1 MGKGLTAEALK
12 SLSKD
17 IQLYNQKKAE
27 NRLFDLYPDTG
38 PLRRELYP
46 KHLEFLAAGKWARE
60 RCAIAANR
68 IGKSLGLGGYE
79 VATHATGL
87 YSDWWQGKRFNV
99 LDGIQI
105 WVAGNTAQTTRD
117 VCQQIL
123 LGPPHAIGTG
133 LIPKDKIKDIKKAPG
148 STPDAIEQVLIE
160 HVNGTLSRL
169 VFKSFT
175 QERESFQGTGIHVI
189 WLDEE
194 CKMSIYGECLL
205 RTMTTKGIVL
215 VTFTP
220 LLGLS
225 EVVLN
230 FMPNGQMPEDQ
241 EPPMSKFIVNAT
253 WEDAPHLTEQDKKEI
268 LAGTPPYL
276 RDARAKGI
284 PQLGSGAI
292 YPILEDDITFDDEW
306 LYKEGQGQIPV
317 WFKRANALDVGWNS
331 TAAVFAAY
339 DDKND
344 IVYIY
349 RVYKQGRAEPSTH
362 VHAIASAGDWI
373 PTVCD
378 PSVTCGS
385 QKDGISL
392 LDIYSDL
399 GLYLFKADNTREAG
413 LLAVWERL
421 VGGRLKIGK
430 SCRAWFDEFRVYR
443 RDENGKIVKVN
454 DHLMDATRY
463 LIMSGLALACEPP
476 YEDAYPDDAMY
487 AQQSYGTDGRSA
499 WTGY

>member
-1 MGKGLTAEALK
+1 MGKGLTPEQLRDVKDKLQLLYRKRAE
-12 SLSKD
+12 S
-17 IQLYNQKKAE
+17 
-27 NRLFDLYPDTG
+27 RLFSLYPESG
-38 PLRRELYP
+38 HLRRGLYP
-46 KHLEFLAAGKWARE
+46 KHMAFLAAGSWARE

-68 IGKSLGLGGYE
+68 SGKSYGLGGYE
-79 VATHATGL
+79 VALHATGL
-87 YSDWWQGKRFNV
+87 YPDWWQGRRFNV
-99 LDGIQI
+99 PDGIEI
-105 WVAGNTAQTTRD
+105 WAAGNTAQTTRD

-133 LIPKDKIKDIKKAPG
+133 LIPKDRIKDTKKAPG
-148 STPDAIEQVLIE
+148 STPDAIEQVLVAHE
-160 HVNGTLSRL
+160 NGSTSRL

-194 CKMSIYGECLL
+194 CKMAIYGECLL
-205 RTMTTKGIVL
+205 RTMTTNGIIL

-230 FMPNGQMPEDQ
+230 FMPNGQMPDEQ
-241 EPPMSKFIVNAT
+241 GPPMSKFVVNAT
-253 WEDAPHLTEQDKKEI
+253 WEDVPHLTERDKKEI
-268 LAGTPPYL
+268 LAGTPLYL
-276 RDARAKGI
+276 RDARARGI

-292 YPILEDDITFDDEW
+292 YPILEEDIIFEDEW
-306 LYKEGQGQIPV
+306 LYREGDGQVPV
-317 WFKRANALDVGWNS
+317 WFKRANGMDVGWNHE
-331 TAAVFAAY
+331 TAAVFGAY

-362 VHAIASAGDWI
+362 VQAIKAPGEWI

-378 PSVTCGS
+378 PSANASS
-385 QKDGISL
+385 QIDGRKL
-392 LDIYSDL
+392 LDIYGDL
-399 GLYLFKADNTREAG
+399 GLYLFKADNSVESG

-421 VGGRLKIGK
+421 VSGRLKVAR
-430 SCRAWFDEFRVYR
+430 SCGAWFDEFRVYR
-443 RDENGKIVKVN
+443 RDEKGKVVKLN
-454 DHLMDATRY
+454 DDLMDCTRY
-463 LIMSGLALACEPP
+463 LISSGLILAAEPP
-476 YEDAYPDDAMY
+476 YEDAYPDEVYVQAMQG
-487 AQQSYGTDGRSA
+487 ASGRSA